1 MILTPRMK
9 KLKLRKCE
17 VMVAQSGLKTKLA

>member
-9 KLKLRKCE
+9 KLELRKRE